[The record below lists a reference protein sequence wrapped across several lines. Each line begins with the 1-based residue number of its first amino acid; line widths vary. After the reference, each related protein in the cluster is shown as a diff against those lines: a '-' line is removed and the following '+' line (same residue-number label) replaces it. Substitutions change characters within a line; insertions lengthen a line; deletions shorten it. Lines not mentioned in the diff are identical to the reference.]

1 MIFGFIYASAC
12 VEMNINN
19 VDMMNVS
26 PIGAN
31 ICCNGSKTAT
41 TINPANNIS
50 FGSKREMRTFLRWM
64 SKNFSSPQQRAVLG
78 VTALCFQPFIDLHNK
93 YIKNEDKP
101 IVVSKTI
108 AKIVTG
114 TTVGVF
120 MRHYAIK
127 AVKNFTQESNVGKY
141 SQCLLPK
148 NIIENL
154 KLNPNSVSKDY
165 LANYR
170 NGLGTLI
177 GLSICLFTNFLID
190 APLTKILT
198 NVLHD
203 KVFKRSNTDGK

>member
-78 VTALCFQPFIDLHNK
+78 FTALCFQPFIDLHNK

-127 AVKNFTQESNVGKY
+127 VVTNFTKESNVGKY

-148 NIIENL
+148 EILEQL
-154 KLNPNSVSKDY
+154 KIGSSNMKD

-170 NGLGTLI
+170 KGIGTLI